1 MTKLCHERFV
11 RFLFEHPLYGISH
24 VYLRHIL
31 GISQT
36 FLRYISG
43 MHQAYLRYILG
54 IYQVYFRQISDI
66 VPLYLPLWYL
76 SLRKH
81 TINWQIGST
90 VAKKRS
96 KMKMT
101 IFQHWLRESL
111 FARPRRES
119 LNLYSTIYKTEEEV
133 VKCELVCSIRK

>member
-1 MTKLCHERFV
+1 MYIISEAYIGYISGIFRHILGIFNI
-11 RFLFEHPLYGISH
+11 YGISH

-76 SLRKH
+76 SLWKH
-81 TINWQIGST
+81 TINWQRGST
-90 VAKKRS
+90 VAQLILWPQKDQRWKWQS
-96 KMKMT
+96 FSIDYENHYLQDQGEKV
-101 IFQHWLRESL
+101 W
-111 FARPRRES
+111 
-119 LNLYSTIYKTEEEV
+119 IY
-133 VKCELVCSIRK
+133 IG